1 MDKEFL
7 AREADRLS
15 KDVIFLKALADIRS
29 DALERLATANAD
41 DKTQILLFQA
51 RVSVCDSFGAE
62 LASMI
67 RSSAEKKPIQAV

>member
-1 MDKEFL
+1 MDKDFL
-7 AREADRLS
+7 KREADRLS
-15 KDVIFLKALADIRS
+15 TDTIFLKALADIRAA
-29 DALERLATANAD
+29 ALEQLATADAD

-67 RSSAEKKPIQAV
+67 RSSAERKQIQAV